1 MIDRVTTDSNILIY
15 AFDPTNRL
23 KHGLSIAIMAAMTAV
38 QSVLPM
44 QCLVEFYS
52 VTTRKNYLTPER
64 ASMIADE
71 FVETLTIVPSE
82 LADFA
87 AAKELHRIHGVQ
99 TFDAML
105 LATSIRAGCHIFLS
119 EDMQHQ
125 RTFGEMT
132 VINPFQLPQS
142 DLDRLLTNS

>member
-1 MIDRVTTDSNILIY
+1 MIDRVTIDSNIVIY
-15 AFDPTNRL
+15 AFDPTDPK
-23 KHGLSIAIMAAMTAV
+23 KHTASIAIMAAMTAV

-44 QCLVEFYS
+44 QCLAEFYS
-52 VTTRKNYLTPER
+52 VATRKNYLTPER

-71 FVETLTIVPSE
+71 FIETLTIVPAE

-87 AAKELHRIHGVQ
+87 AARELHRIHGVQ

-105 LATSIRAGCHIFLS
+105 LATSIRAGCQIFLS

-125 RTFGEMT
+125 RRFGEMT
-132 VINPFQLPQS
+132 VINPFQLSQS
-142 DLDRLLTNS
+142 ELDRLLS